1 VVRLPVFCTA
11 LIACLPAAANLADQ
25 PLCQVWVASAMQKV
39 FQDEAPPASAE
50 KVLRLSAARGERE
63 AAQIV
68 LRPSRKAQL
77 VDVKVSDLQAG
88 RGVRLEA
95 EAVAIYQV
103 AYIHLPAHGRK
114 YPDPLPPLRLPMDL
128 EPNQNQPLWISIE
141 VPRDARPGQYRGQ
154 IELEMT
160 GGERHLIP
168 IQLRVWSFEIP
179 LKPSMRTAFGLWGD
193 GIARHHEVTAD
204 SAAFW
209 ENISR
214 RRSSS
219 EEEPPKSAHQKLMH
233 RYWEL
238 LVSRRISPYSIPVDI
253 FSPEAEKYLGDPR
266 LSSFIIPY
274 SDDEAQLRRTVD
286 HLRQGG
292 WLEKGYFYVVDE
304 PITREQYDR
313 LVEICQRIKRIDPS
327 LKIVS
332 PYFRHPEFDPEKRP
346 EVLLDGQ
353 VNIWCPVTAFF
364 QPDLL
369 RERQQRGE
377 EVWWY
382 VCCGPGKPYAN
393 FFVDMD
399 GIDHR
404 ILFWQQ
410 KMFGVQGLLYWNT
423 IWWDPN
429 STQDP
434 WEDIATVKNINPQ
447 VYGDG
452 SLVYPGKRAG
462 VYGPVTS
469 IRLELIC
476 DGTEDYEYLTLYEKE
491 FGENATQ
498 EAIRELTRSLTEFE
512 KDPKKLEAVRDRIA
526 RALDARYSRRR

>member
-1 VVRLPVFCTA
+1 MLWFPVLCMI
-11 LIACLPAAANLADQ
+11 LITFLLVTDAFPDQ
-25 PLCQVWVASAMQKV
+25 SPCQVWVTSSMQKV
-39 FQDEAPPASAE
+39 LADEVPPASAE

-63 AAQIV
+63 AGQIV
-68 LRPSRKAQL
+68 LRSSRKAQL
-77 VDVKVSDLQAG
+77 VHVTVNDLQAG
-88 RGVRLEA
+88 KGVRLGA
-95 EAVAIYQV
+95 EAITIYRV

-114 YPDPLPPLRLPMDL
+114 YPDPLPPLHLPVDL
-128 EPNQNQPLWISIE
+128 EPNQNQPLWVSIE

-214 RRSSS
+214 RRASS

-238 LVSRRISPYSIPVDI
+238 LVSRRISPFSIPVDI
-253 FSPEAEKYLGDPR
+253 FSQEAGKYLGDPR

-498 EAIRELTRSLTEFE
+498 EAIRELTRGLTEFE